1 MKFKGIITALITPFY
16 QGHLDKKSFTRII
29 QNQLDEGVDGFVL
42 NGTTGESPTLKEK
55 EVSQIVEWA
64 KGETA
69 GAVPLILG
77 IGHNNTEQ
85 AQKNI
90 QKASQW
96 KMDGALAVV
105 PYYNKPSKE
114 GLKKHF
120 KKIAE
125 SSEIPVLLYNVPSR
139 TQISLDISSVLELSC
154 DKHIL
159 GIKEASG
166 NMDFAE
172 KLFSAPIKSNFSFL
186 SGDDT
191 TYLDFTAKGGEGVI
205 SVSSHFMLKTMKMYL
220 NKVLKKEL
228 SIIKNFQKK
237 YSPILNNLYS
247 VSNPMMIKQ
256 VLYLKNIIRSPELRL
271 PLCEPEDHFIQKM
284 KESLKSAPDINESF

>member
-16 QGHLDKKSFTRII
+16 QGELDKTSFIHLI
-29 QNQLDEGVDGFVL
+29 KNQLDEGVDGLVL

-55 EVSQIVEWA
+55 EISQIVEWA
-64 KGETA
+64 KIETA
-69 GAVPLILG
+69 RSVPLILG

-105 PYYNKPSKE
+105 PYYNKPSQD

-125 SSEIPVLLYNVPSR
+125 HSDIPVLLYNVPSR
-139 TQISLDISSVLELSC
+139 TQISLTADIIAELSLH
-154 DKHIL
+154 KKIQ

-166 NMDFAE
+166 DMSFAE
-172 KLFSAPIKSNFSFL
+172 KLFLSKIKSDFSFL
-186 SGDDT
+186 SGDDS
-191 TYLDFTAKGGEGVI
+191 TYLDFAQRGGQGVI
-205 SVSSHFMLKTMKMYL
+205 SVSSHFMLKPMKIFL
-220 NKVLKKEL
+220 KRVLEKDEKAIDE
-228 SIIKNFQKK
+228 FQKK
-237 YSPILNNLYS
+237 YKNILDCLYS

-256 VLYLKNIIRSPELRL
+256 VLYLKKIIKSPELRL
-271 PLCEPEDHFIQKM
+271 PLCEPENRFIQKM
-284 KESLKSAPDINESF
+284 KQVFQNISH